1 MINVLGQLIPITF
14 GRLHTIYP
22 RLLCWMNGGTLI
34 CNIQSQMTETRLIQV
49 PKFDT
54 CVRSIYLFIYFKKN
68 FEIHITNKVLMLDE
82 QEVRL
87 YAIINLK

>member
-54 CVRSIYLFIYFKKN
+54 CVRSIYLFIYFKK
-68 FEIHITNKVLMLDE
+68 T
-82 QEVRL
+82 
-87 YAIINLK
+87 LKFTLLTRF